1 MTFRVNKNRNH
12 AKGSTGRIRLVTML
26 SLVFVAKLGA
36 ALVTG
41 ATEVPGGL
49 RQHST
54 QVTVETSSSGLP
66 IVAGRDAMTP
76 LGALWL
82 RMINWLDNWIAPDGV
97 QEDEA
102 ANRVRHY
109 SSDEP
114 T

>member
-12 AKGSTGRIRLVTML
+12 AKGSTGRIRLLTML
-26 SLVFVAKLGA
+26 SLVVVAKLGA
-36 ALVTG
+36 ALVIG

-49 RQHST
+49 SQHST
-54 QVTVETSSSGLP
+54 QVTVGTSSSGLP
-66 IVAGRDAMTP
+66 IVAGRHAMTP

-82 RMINWLDNWIAPDGV
+82 RMINWLDNGTAHDGAP
-97 QEDEA
+97 EDEA

-109 SSDEP
+109 SIDEP